1 MTSQYRY
8 LDAGETIE
16 PGDEIFSF
24 ILNKWS
30 SAEIGIGFKVKSNI
44 YRRPIKNDDWKGIN
58 PVEGWRPLYADEN
71 ILKDDKWI
79 NLKNGTRGL
88 YEITKLNQTPN
99 HYEKIFP
106 GEYIFIRR
114 ARMIEE
120 NKILNAR
127 EYAERHNLEF
137 EELKVSPRTEKDLSG
152 IPILIVASDGETQ
165 NKNISNIWNF
175 AEDNCINQNL
185 KNVVEDLKEI
195 ENNFDIPECVFNALP
210 AYPEPTKKDIEKW
223 KRSKNDKPLFIDE
236 LNSPTENQKSQEI
249 PEHIFGNKFLNL
261 TMEQQIL
268 ILKHE
273 LLHLEMTKKQKS
285 KKELPYSTLN
295 LSFKDHAR
303 LEMADHLLKNQ
314 KREVEVPID
323 EQWGEEFE
331 G

>member
-8 LDAGETIE
+8 LDVGEIIE
-16 PGDEIFSF
+16 PGDEVFSSL
-24 ILNKWS
+24 LNKWS
-30 SAEIGIGFKVKSNI
+30 SAQEFIGFKVKNNI

-58 PVEGWRPLYADEN
+58 PIEDWRPLYADEN
-71 ILKDDKWI
+71 ILKDDEWI
-79 NLKNGTRGL
+79 
-88 YEITKLNQTPN
+88 KLNGGFRDRYYFNSPVRTPN

-114 ARMIEE
+114 ARMVEE
-120 NKILNAR
+120 NKMLNAK

-152 IPILIVASDGETQ
+152 IPNLVVATDGETKTP
-165 NKNISNIWNF
+165 NPSNIWNF
-175 AEDNCINQNL
+175 MKDENL
-185 KNVVEDLKEI
+185 KNLIKDLKER
-195 ENNFDIPECVFNALP
+195 ENNWDIPECVFNARQE
-210 AYPEPTKKDIEKW
+210 YPIPTEKDIKEW
-223 KRSKNDKPLFIDE
+223 ELSKNNKPLFIDE

-261 TMEQQIL
+261 TTKQQIL

-273 LLHLEMTKKQKS
+273 LLHIEFAKKQKI

-331 G
+331 TGD

>member
-1 MTSQYRY
+1 M
-8 LDAGETIE
+8 LVKTIE
-16 PGDEIFSF
+16 PGDEILSL

-30 SAEIGIGFKVKSNI
+30 SAQEFIGFKVKNNI

-58 PVEGWRPLYADEN
+58 PIEGWRPLYADEN
-71 ILKDDKWI
+71 ILEDDEWI
-79 NLKNGTRGL
+79 GIICGARAGWGYSNSPVR
-88 YEITKLNQTPN
+88 TPN
-99 HYEKIFP
+99 HYEKMFP

-114 ARMIEE
+114 ARMVEE
-120 NKILNAR
+120 NKILNAKK
-127 EYAERHNLEF
+127 YAERHNLEF
-137 EELKVSPRTEKDLSG
+137 EELKVSSRTEKDLSG
-152 IPILIVASDGETQ
+152 IPNLVVATDGETKTP
-165 NKNISNIWNF
+165 NPSNIWNF
-175 AEDNCINQNL
+175 TKDECINTNL
-185 KNVVEDLKEI
+185 KNLIKDLKER